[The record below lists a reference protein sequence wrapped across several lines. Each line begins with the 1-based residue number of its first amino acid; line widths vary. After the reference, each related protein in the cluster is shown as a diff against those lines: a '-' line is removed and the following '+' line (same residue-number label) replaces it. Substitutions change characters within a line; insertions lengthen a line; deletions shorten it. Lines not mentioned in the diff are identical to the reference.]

1 MEYTYTFIMDYLGG
15 TYISQVKASSNREAI
30 GKWLRDLKIEEIEKF
45 TKEDQE
51 SLIKSGFEDEEPVLI
66 TGMKNVWNTNVRTR
80 KGLGYVH
87 FVKTAS
93 EE

>member
-15 TYISQVKASSNREAI
+15 TYISQVKASSIREAMS
-30 GKWLRDLKIEEIEKF
+30 KWLRGLKIEEIEKF
-45 TKEDQE
+45 TREDQE
-51 SLIKSGFEDEEPVLI
+51 SLIKHDFEDEEPVLI
-66 TGMKNVWNTNVRTR
+66 TGIKNVWNFNIRTR
-80 KGLGYVH
+80 KGFGVVH